1 MHGKHSKIRH
11 PRSRDEAFAMQLKG
25 YRLATAEIIYHMP
38 DHPMLLQSF
47 VWQQYDMAPDYPVL
61 HRFLEFWR
69 KNLDGAIHT
78 VRVASVELIKPAEV
92 RVMQG
97 ALYLH

>member
-1 MHGKHSKIRH
+1 MHGKRSKTRRPRH
-11 PRSRDEAFAMQLKG
+11 RDEAFALQLKG

-61 HRFLEFWR
+61 RRFLEFWR
-69 KNLDGAIHT
+69 QNLDGAIHT
-78 VRVASVELIKPAEV
+78 VRVASAELIRPADV
-92 RVMQG
+92 RVLQG
-97 ALYLH
+97 AFHLH